1 MIKSTNTGYAVAVR
15 SYNQYCGLAR
25 ALDVIGDRWSLLI
38 VRELLEGARRFNELL
53 DGLPGIATNL
63 LTERLRELEL
73 KGVIEHG
80 ADGRYTLTRWGRG
93 LHEPIYALGRW
104 AGPLMLER
112 GNAAFRPQ
120 WLRHMVIARFEG
132 VDPERKEMIVEV
144 RIDGQEPMTLLSM
157 RGRVRLADG
166 SAQDPDVVLSGPSD
180 GVAGLLAGRLSRT
193 EAAKR
198 GVTALGNVRVLAGL
212 RPRRQRAAANDE
224 GRTEPKSLLKR
235 YA

>member
-1 MIKSTNTGYAVAVR
+1 MR
-15 SYNQYCGLAR
+15 SYNEYCGLAR

-38 VRELLEGARRFNELL
+38 VRELLEGARRFNQLL
-53 DGLPGIATNL
+53 EDLPGVATNL

-80 ADGRYTLTRWGRG
+80 EDGRYALTRWGRG

-112 GNAAFRPQ
+112 GDSAFRPQ

-132 VDPERKEMIVEV
+132 VDPRRKDMIVDV

-157 RGRVRLADG
+157 RGRVRLAEG
-166 SAQDPDVVLSGPSD
+166 RAQDPDVVLSGPPD
-180 GVAGLLAGRLSRT
+180 GVAGLLGGRLSRI
-193 EAAKR
+193 EATRR
-198 GVTALGNVRVLAGL
+198 GVTVRGDVRVLAGL
-212 RPRRQRAAANDE
+212 RPRTGYPADAGAD
-224 GRTEPKSLLKR
+224 
-235 YA
+235 

>member
-1 MIKSTNTGYAVAVR
+1 MCLTKSTAKGYAAAVR

-80 ADGRYTLTRWGRG
+80 EDGRYALTSWGRG

-112 GNAAFRPQ
+112 GDSAFQPQ

-132 VDPERKEMIVEV
+132 VDPDRRDMIVEV

-157 RGRVRLADG
+157 RGRVRLVDG
-166 SAQDPDVVLSGPSD
+166 STQDPDVVLSGPPD
-180 GVAGLLAGRLSRT
+180 GVAGVLGGRLSRS
-193 EAAKR
+193 EGVRR
-198 GVTALGNVRVLAGL
+198 GVTVHGDVRVLAGL
-212 RPRRQRAAANDE
+212 RPRTGYAAVPAAA
-224 GRTEPKSLLKR
+224 G
-235 YA
+235 